1 MPCASTQDAKMI
13 RDYIAEYHDHGSY
26 YLFRSKMFVSTFSG
40 ERCLFGM
47 GDINSGWN
55 SAVKSQF
62 PEDIHFVPYFS
73 LDPSRFSGLTVTD
86 GLFNVSRFHRISK
99 LADDASKWDSGW
111 TKDDKDITF
120 DSDKNY
126 ISNLGGKTY
135 MAACSPWFFTVGG
148 YSNSRFILSN
158 ASPST
163 MDVTRTTRTG
173 STAPMTGCSLHAGS
187 SSSQTEN
194 KWIWCSY

>member
-1 MPCASTQDAKMI
+1 MITDPTISSDQKCLCRRFLANAASLEWAISILGGIPLSNPSFLKISISCLTSLWTH
-13 RDYIAEYHDHGSY
+13 RD
-26 YLFRSKMFVSTFSG
+26 F
-40 ERCLFGM
+40 
-47 GDINSGWN
+47 
-55 SAVKSQF
+55 Q
-62 PEDIHFVPYFS
+62 
-73 LDPSRFSGLTVTD
+73 GLTVTD

-173 STAPMTGCSLHAGS
+173 STAPMTGYSLHAGS